1 MAKKNLP
8 IKLFQKRRIDERQTE
23 GSGSST
29 PPKWM
34 LTGNELE
41 ERAEMLLEP
50 FSDIEG
56 EFATRPSYRDFIP
69 VTLKVDI
76 DDNAI
81 AKSHRK
87 DVQKLFNGRF
97 SKNNII
103 GFLDSNSAIVKVDS
117 LEESNQIQ
125 KNIKNFNRNAKSVS
139 AIESI
144 EIFKPYL
151 VKPKK
156 DEALKISLIDFLNYE
171 LNNSVKIAFKKF
183 CQELNVEIKES
194 FYSSGL
200 IIYRAEKIDE
210 ATLDKLSDFEA
221 LESITFMPKYKV
233 GLDTLETSET
243 LEVKEPDPEREYP
256 IVGVL
261 DTGIAKNR
269 YLNGWLE
276 KDSFSSYPEELIDPM
291 HGTCVS
297 SIILY
302 GDQLE
307 NEGATGNTGVKIF
320 DATVFPDKNKETIYE
335 DELVENIREAI
346 KTNNRIKIWNL
357 SLGTEIDADVNQF
370 SDFGIAL
377 DNIQESYDVMI
388 CKSAGN
394 CKNFK
399 DGRPKGRIAKSA
411 DSIRSLVVGSVAQ
424 SKNGYDISEFLHP
437 SPFTRVG
444 PGPANSIKPELV
456 TIGGNAGVNGRGIV
470 TNGVQAIAPDG
481 NIVKIPGTSF
491 ATPRVTALLSEL
503 NFKINEDFNPT
514 LLKAL
519 AIHSAKY
526 PSELSIPIN
535 ERINQMGFGIPT
547 SADDI
552 IYNDPHEITLIL
564 QENIVKGEF
573 IEILEFP
580 FPESLVDEDGFFYGD
595 VKVTLVA
602 QPVLREKQGAE
613 YCQSN
618 LDVKFGTYENI
629 KDRDITKTNILNEFG
644 PDDAQNV
651 LRDSNYRS
659 AYKKDTSSE
668 YARERMLLN
677 YGKKYQPV
685 KKYSVNLNEMTPSN
699 KEHNLRSERKWYA
712 KIIGTYRD
720 FAETLAQQDG
730 EILNQ
735 DFTLIVT
742 IRDNKRQH
750 NIYNEVTQ
758 LLENRNFL
766 HSNIKLREEV
776 RINIKKQS

>member
-23 GSGSST
+23 AGGSST
-29 PPKWM
+29 PPSWL
-34 LTGNELE
+34 LTGDELE

-50 FSDIEG
+50 FTYIES

-69 VTLKVDI
+69 VTLKVAI

-87 DVQKLFNGRF
+87 DVQKLFNGKF

-103 GFLDSNSAIVKVDS
+103 GFVDSNSAIVKIDS

-125 KNIKNFNRNAKSVS
+125 RNIRNFNKNAKSVS

-151 VKPKK
+151 VEPKE

-171 LNNSVKIAFKKF
+171 LNNSVKMAFRKF

-200 IIYRAEKIDE
+200 IIYRAVKIDE
-210 ATLDKLSDFEA
+210 PTLDKLSEFEA

-233 GLDTLETSET
+233 GLDTLETSTT
-243 LEVKEPDPEREYP
+243 LEVKKPDPKREYP
-256 IVGVL
+256 VVGVL
-261 DTGIAKNR
+261 DTGIAKNS
-269 YLNGWLE
+269 YLDDWLE
-276 KDSFSSYPEELIDPM
+276 NDNFSSYPEELIDPM

-307 NEGATGNTGVKIF
+307 NEGATGNTGVKLF
-320 DATVFPDKNKETIYE
+320 DAAVFPDKNKETIYE

-346 KTNNRIKIWNL
+346 KANNRIKIWNL
-357 SLGTEIDADVNQF
+357 SLGTEIDADINQF

-424 SKNGYDISEFLHP
+424 SKSGHDISEFLHP

-456 TIGGNAGVNGRGIV
+456 TIGGNAGVNGKGIV
-470 TNGVQAIAPDG
+470 TNGVKAIDPAG

-580 FPESLVDEDGFFYGD
+580 FPESLIDDDGFFYGD

-618 LDVKFGTYENI
+618 LDIKFGTYENI

-668 YARERMLLN
+668 YARERILLN

-699 KEHNLRSERKWYA
+699 KEHNLRAERKWYA

-735 DFTLIVT
+735 NFTLVVT

-776 RINIKKQS
+776 RVNINKKS

>member
-1 MAKKNLP
+1 M
-8 IKLFQKRRIDERQTE
+8 KRPDSR
-23 GSGSST
+23 
-29 PPKWM
+29 
-34 LTGNELE
+34 
-41 ERAEMLLEP
+41 
-50 FSDIEG
+50 
-56 EFATRPSYRDFIP
+56 RDYP
-69 VTLKVDI
+69 V
-76 DDNAI
+76 
-81 AKSHRK
+81 
-87 DVQKLFNGRF
+87 
-97 SKNNII
+97 
-103 GFLDSNSAIVKVDS
+103 
-117 LEESNQIQ
+117 
-125 KNIKNFNRNAKSVS
+125 
-139 AIESI
+139 
-144 EIFKPYL
+144 
-151 VKPKK
+151 
-156 DEALKISLIDFLNYE
+156 
-171 LNNSVKIAFKKF
+171 
-183 CQELNVEIKES
+183 
-194 FYSSGL
+194 
-200 IIYRAEKIDE
+200 
-210 ATLDKLSDFEA
+210 
-221 LESITFMPKYKV
+221 
-233 GLDTLETSET
+233 
-243 LEVKEPDPEREYP
+243 
-256 IVGVL
+256 VGVL
-261 DTGIAKNR
+261 DTGIAKNS
-269 YLNGWLE
+269 YLNAWLE
-276 KDSFSSYPEELIDPM
+276 DDNFSSYPEELIDPM

-307 NEGATGNTGVKIF
+307 NEGATGNTGVKLF
-320 DATVFPDKNKETIYE
+320 DATVFPDKNKEMIYE

-357 SLGTEIDADVNQF
+357 SLGTEIDSDINQF

-424 SKNGYDISEFLHP
+424 SKNGHDISEFLHP

-456 TIGGNAGVNGRGIV
+456 TIGGNAGVNGSGIV
-470 TNGVQAIAPDG
+470 TNGVQAIDPAG

-519 AIHSAKY
+519 TIHSAKY

-552 IYNDPHEITLIL
+552 IFNDPHEITLIL

-580 FPESLVDEDGFFYGD
+580 FPESLVDEEGFFYGD

-651 LRDSNYRS
+651 LRDSNYRA
-659 AYKKDTSSE
+659 AYKRDTSSE

-677 YGKKYQPV
+677 YGNKYQPV
-685 KKYSVNLNEMTPSN
+685 KKYSVNLNEMTSSN

-776 RINIKKQS
+776 RVDINKKS